1 MTHYHPLSLADVMWG
16 GFLKSILLRTA
27 TTSPPQPTDTM
38 KERAKEGDE
47 GRVQDADGLN
57 DNSPLFRL

>member
-1 MTHYHPLSLADVMWG
+1 MQFAIYDTLPPPLTCRCDVV
-16 GFLKSILLRTA
+16 LRTA

-57 DNSPLFRL
+57 DNLPLFRL